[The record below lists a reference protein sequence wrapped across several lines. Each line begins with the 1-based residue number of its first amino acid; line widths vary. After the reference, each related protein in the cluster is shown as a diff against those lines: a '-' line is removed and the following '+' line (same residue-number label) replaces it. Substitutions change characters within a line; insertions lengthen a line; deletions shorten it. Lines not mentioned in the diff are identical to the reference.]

1 MAVSEATFRQLSLE
15 DDDAVWELVCGRL
28 REKPAMTH
36 EHGGV
41 ATYLAVLLTAA
52 LPRSRFRVAVNHA
65 RLRLPD
71 GQYFV
76 PDVAVLPA
84 QLFEPRRRQPHML
97 DEYAAP
103 LPLVAEV
110 WSPSTGGYDARDKL
124 DGYQR
129 RRDEE
134 VWLIDPYALV
144 LRAYRRQP
152 DGSYQARDYGGG
164 DIVEPAS
171 LPGVA
176 IALSELFS

>member
-28 REKPAMTH
+28 REKPAMTQAH
-36 EHGGV
+36 STVGM
-41 ATYLAVLLTAA
+41 YLAILLSNA
-52 LPRSRFRVAVNHA
+52 LPRSAYRAVFNHA

-71 GQYFV
+71 GQYYV
-76 PDVAVLPA
+76 PDVAVYPVSMLLPP
-84 QLFEPRRRQPHML
+84 ERRVREL
-97 DEYAAP
+97 DSYSQP

-110 WSPSTGGYDARDKL
+110 WSKSTGGIDATTKL
-124 DGYQR
+124 SGYQARGDQEIWLIHPR
-129 RRDEE
+129 RRS
-134 VWLIDPYALV
+134 
-144 LRAYRRQP
+144 LRAFRRQP
-152 DGSYQARDYGGG
+152 DGAYQARDYGEG